1 MSSGEV
7 LFREGDDAYE
17 VLVVLSGIVRIW
29 VASAS
34 GRVVIL
40 DVLDAGSVL
49 GELSAVD
56 GAARSAHASALS
68 DGELFVVPTAS
79 FRSLLEAH
87 PRLSLEV
94 LRVVTA
100 RLRGASR
107 RQLEFSAGDALG
119 HLCRAIVQLA
129 DRYAPKSDGVREV
142 VLPMGQ
148 GDLAAWG
155 GLSPRGGGE
164 GPQGAA
170 RARVGPGRRPPAPP
184 GGRDRPT

>member
-1 MSSGEV
+1 M
-7 LFREGDDAYE
+7 
-17 VLVVLSGIVRIW
+17 
-29 VASAS
+29 ASAS

-56 GAARSAHASALS
+56 GEPRSAHASALS
-68 DGELFVVPTAS
+68 DGELFVVPTTR
-79 FRSLLEAH
+79 FRTLLETH
-87 PRLSLEV
+87 PRLSLE
-94 LRVVTA
+94 LLAVVTA

-129 DRYAPKSDGVREV
+129 DRYAPEGEGVREV

-155 GLSPRGGGE
+155 GLSREAVVKGLKALRGLGWVQGE
-164 GPQGAA
+164 GRRLRLVDEAA
-170 RARVGPGRRPPAPP
+170 LRERALA
-184 GGRDRPT
+184 